1 MIRLNAEMTITNLR
15 AVGGG
20 DYTGGDSS
28 EMRMT
33 TMLTTRDDN
42 ICGVDCDEDEDAR
55 NHPYS
60 MTRNHLPNTAIPQFR
75 MQ

>member
-42 ICGVDCDEDEDAR
+42 ICGVD
-55 NHPYS
+55 
-60 MTRNHLPNTAIPQFR
+60 
-75 MQ
+75 